1 MKIRESGI
9 HGIFGEL
16 YVLKPGL
23 VLSEMQKCGAVEVC
37 VVKLCRWWGVH
48 HQSKMKKHPELDP
61 PSPSNVSLIYVRR
74 TTKPHGSHTES
85 ADRLTNQ
92 STEQSE
98 TIIDREIIKTG
109 K

>member
-61 PSPSNVSLIYVRR
+61 PLTITNVSLIYVRR
-74 TTKPHGSHTES
+74 TTKPQIEVTES
-85 ADRLTNQ
+85 ADRLTNK
-92 STEQSE
+92 STEQYQN
-98 TIIDREIIKTG
+98 R
-109 K
+109 